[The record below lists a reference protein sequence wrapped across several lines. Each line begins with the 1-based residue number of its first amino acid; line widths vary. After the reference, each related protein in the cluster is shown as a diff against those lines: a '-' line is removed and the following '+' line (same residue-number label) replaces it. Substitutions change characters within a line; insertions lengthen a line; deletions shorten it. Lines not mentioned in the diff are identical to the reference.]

1 MARRRARLLK
11 NGRNAGSTAFL
22 MLDHYI
28 FDCAAYRTMKPGPR
42 ALLDEMIRRHNG
54 SNNGRIGLGQREAAK
69 CLNVN
74 KDTVPAYFATLI
86 ERGFI
91 ASARSGGFN
100 MKDPESRRS
109 TEWRLTWIKTDCM
122 AATKDFM
129 GWGKEKSTARKIGAV
144 GPENPDTDGLAAP
157 DCPKNPD
164 LSSRFRRPVGPEN
177 PCTYTSSHRRGTF
190 SQPAIPSPCAA
201 TLKAIRITL
210 PNLEA
215 NQT

>member
-1 MARRRARLLK
+1 MAGRKARLHK

-28 FDCAAYRTMKPGPR
+28 FDCLAYRTMKPGPR
-42 ALLDEMIRRHNG
+42 ALLDELIRRHNG

-74 KDTVPAYFATLI
+74 KDTVPGYFADLI

-91 ASARSGGFN
+91 APARLGGFN
-100 MKDPESRRS
+100 MKNPESRRA

-129 GWGKEKSTARKIGAV
+129 AWGREKSTARKIGTV
-144 GPENPDTDGLAAP
+144 GPENPGTESASML

-164 LSSRFRRPVGPEN
+164 LSTRFRRPVSPEN
-177 PCTYTSSHRRGTF
+177 PGTYTSSHRRGPF
-190 SQPAIPSPCAA
+190 PGPAMPPPCVTTWATIRAA
-201 TLKAIRITL
+201 LHPIKAKS
-210 PNLEA
+210 A
-215 NQT
+215 

>member
-1 MARRRARLLK
+1 MARRKARLLK

-42 ALLDEMIRRHNG
+42 ALLNELIRRHNG

-74 KDTVPAYFATLI
+74 KDTVPGYFLILI

-91 ASARSGGFN
+91 APARPGGFN
-100 MKDPESRRS
+100 MKNPESRRS

-122 AATKDFM
+122 AATKDFLALSR
-129 GWGKEKSTARKIGAV
+129 EKSTARKIGAV
-144 GPENPDTDGLAAP
+144 GPENPDTERETGP
-157 DCPKNPD
+157 ECPENPD
-164 LSSRFRRPVGPEN
+164 LSTRFRRRIGPEN
-177 PCTYTSSHRRGTF
+177 PGTYTSSHRRGVF
-190 SQPAIPSPCAA
+190 PGPAMPSSCAV
-201 TLKAIRITL
+201 TWKAIRASL
-210 PNLEA
+210 HHLEA
-215 NQT
+215 RNA